1 MATGTDPKDAGG
13 TAGKDDGA
21 PGPEIILVQP
31 QIGENIG
38 TAARAMLNC
47 GLVNLRLV
55 NPRQARPTEKA
66 VTAPSGAEGVP
77 AGARR

>member
-1 MATGTDPKDAGG
+1 MATGTDPKDSGG

-47 GLVNLRLV
+47 GLLNLRLLK
-55 NPRQARPTEKA
+55 PREAWPNDKSITSSSWEKA
-66 VTAPSGAEGVP
+66 VLDGG
-77 AGARR
+77 RL